1 MKCSSVALGLTAAQL
16 VAGVGMT
23 VLSIHTM
30 LKLPSLATRDC
41 PLWAAGPLLC
51 AGIMGIIT
59 VYSNTNYKTQHNRKP
74 IFVLKVV
81 SFALSGISGVLCIVA
96 AAFLVLHV
104 LLYIDRY
111 AQCRDDALGRQ
122 CFCVLPDTVRLY
134 RYAGV
139 TCLQVRSSVKG
150 LFYTSA
156 SLSAFGGVC
165 SLWYLTLLW
174 SSRYVYFNAGLR
186 RSLVADQPLGACG
199 DLGGEQFSADHH
211 ALAVLEHDDSQAS
224 PSRRGRTPQLTAS

>member
-1 MKCSSVALGLTAAQL
+1 MKCANVALGLATAQL
-16 VAGVGMT
+16 VAGLGLT
-23 VLSIHTM
+23 VLPIHTM

-51 AGIMGIIT
+51 AGIVGIIA
-59 VYSNTNYKTQHNRKP
+59 VYSNTNYKSQLNRKP

-81 SFALSGISGVLCIVA
+81 SFTLSSVSGVLCLVA

-111 AQCRDDALGRQ
+111 TQCRDDTMRRQ
-122 CFCVLPDTVRLY
+122 CFCALVEGAARLY
-134 RYAGV
+134 RYDRV
-139 TCLQVRSSVKG
+139 TCLQVRSTVKG
-150 LFYTSA
+150 LFYTTASVSA
-156 SLSAFGGVC
+156 LGGVC

-186 RSLVADQPLGACG
+186 RSRNPGDPLPGGGDLAGEQYSADQ
-199 DLGGEQFSADHH
+199 
-211 ALAVLEHDDSQAS
+211 LEHGTDSDSA
-224 PSRRGRTPQLTAS
+224 PRRLAIT

>member
-41 PLWAAGPLLC
+41 PLWAAGP
-51 AGIMGIIT
+51 
-59 VYSNTNYKTQHNRKP
+59 
-74 IFVLKVV
+74 VV

-224 PSRRGRTPQLTAS
+224 PSRRGRTPQLIAS